1 MQICSVSTTFN
12 SLRDTRFLIST
23 EVQEVK
29 KNLKIHCGT
38 QKHPIRKKKK
48 KLFRLELEKH
58 VNVDRK
64 KSFLYIFISKL
75 I

>member
-29 KNLKIHCGT
+29 KKSEDSLRNSET
-38 QKHPIRKKKK
+38 SYQKKKK
-48 KLFRLELEKH
+48 KTFQVRVGKACE
-58 VNVDRK
+58 RR
-64 KSFLYIFISKL
+64 
-75 I
+75 

>member
-29 KNLKIHCGT
+29 KKSEDSLRNSET
-38 QKHPIRKKKK
+38 SYQKKKK
-48 KLFRLELEKH
+48 KLFRLEFEKH

-64 KSFLYIFISKL
+64 KIISLYFQF
-75 I
+75 